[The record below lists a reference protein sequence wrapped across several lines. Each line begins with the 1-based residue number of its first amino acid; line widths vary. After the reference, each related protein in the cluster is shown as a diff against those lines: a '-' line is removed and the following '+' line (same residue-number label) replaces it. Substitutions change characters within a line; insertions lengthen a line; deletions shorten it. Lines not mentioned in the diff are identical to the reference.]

1 MIITW
6 TYDDVDQTA
15 GYGSIWTYSCTEP
28 DFVQYPAVY
37 VAVPISQQVQSAA
50 VGSPVHRVQIPQ
62 HVIRVER

>member
-6 TYDDVDQTA
+6 TYDDVDQST
-15 GYGSIWTYSCTEP
+15 GYGAIWTYSCTEP

-37 VAVPISQQVQSAA
+37 VSVPISQQVS
-50 VGSPVHRVQIPQ
+50 RVQIPQ